1 MIKNIS
7 LEQAVRDW
15 DKLKHKNTATCETRI
30 GNTFLNFFTF
40 EARLNT
46 RGVKGITFYEF
57 LENKQY
63 HEKPYIKRLIDSQ
76 TGNRTT
82 ILYRVYTLHCG
93 NISLLKPINAK
104 IIIDIFKPD
113 CVLDFCVGWGSSL
126 VGSCSLDINKF
137 IGIDKNTD
145 LIEPLS
151 NMKKQLTL
159 LNSKTDIE
167 LIFND
172 ALLVDYSKMSYDM
185 VFTSPPY
192 YNKEI
197 YNGSSLK
204 TVDEWNKFY
213 IEIFSK
219 TYKHLKTGGNYLLNI
234 PDDVYNNIC
243 ISLFGECDHKI
254 ELLRKKRKLTKN
266 QTNIK
271 TEYIYVWK
279 KLI

>member
-7 LEQAVRDW
+7 LDQAVKDFYN
-15 DKLKHKNTATCETRI
+15 LKSKNNATYETRI

-40 EARLNT
+40 EARLKT
-46 RGVKGITFYEF
+46 RGVKGITFNEF
-57 LENKQY
+57 LQNKEY
-63 HEKPYIKRLIDSQ
+63 HQKKYIKRLIDSQ
-76 TGNRTT
+76 KGNMET
-82 ILYRVYTLHCG
+82 ILYRVFTLHCG

-104 IIIDIFKPD
+104 IIIDIFKPN

-137 IGIDKNTD
+137 IGIDKNPD

-151 NMKKQLTL
+151 NMKKQLKL

-172 ALLVDYSKMSYDM
+172 ALLVDYSKLSYDM
-185 VFTSPPY
+185 VFSSPPY
-192 YNKEI
+192 YNKEV
-197 YNGSSLK
+197 YVGSEK
-204 TVDEWNKFY
+204 QTIEEWNKWY
-213 IEIFSK
+213 IRIFSI
-219 TYKHLKTGGNYLLNI
+219 TYKYLKTGGNYLLNI
-234 PDDVYNNIC
+234 PETIYTDVC
-243 ISLFGECDHKI
+243 IPLLGECSFKI

-271 TEYIYVWK
+271 IEWIYVWIK
-279 KLI
+279 